1 MIIKYIKLHYR
12 FLIKKVILLL
22 LIMLY
27 NNLLTPRC
35 TFIFIILCFFFEIE
49 CLAQDKGF
57 YLGSNLS
64 MIYEQRSA
72 RIYGSGYEERTSK
85 TADIGLGV
93 RAIYKTKKAKFGSGL
108 SYVNRNY
115 KMTRPF
121 DHCLFN
127 KPGDLCLKYL
137 GYVDQYNYQT
147 IEIPLTFDLTVYKKI
162 ELNILLGQLI
172 RMHFISNLI
181 IKPICPI

>member
-1 MIIKYIKLHYR
+1 MIIKYIKFNYR